1 MRSDVLGGGVSKT
14 QKRIAAV
21 ESGGV
26 TKDRPERRRLRPKNP
41 LLDRMASRL
50 RARIV
55 AGAATDEAL
64 SRTMSQ
70 FIQSFDPKTGEL
82 NVALCKF
89 FSRPRGAPIGNS
101 NRVTHGKR
109 MRVMKELRT
118 EVRAHIDRGRALV
131 KTFYARTTR

>member
-1 MRSDVLGGGVSKT
+1 
-14 QKRIAAV
+14 
-21 ESGGV
+21 
-26 TKDRPERRRLRPKNP
+26 
-41 LLDRMASRL
+41 MASRL

-55 AGAATDEAL
+55 AGVATDEAL

-89 FSRPRGAPIGNS
+89 FSLPRGAPIGNS

-109 MRVMKELRT
+109 MRVMKELRA
-118 EVRAHIDRGRALV
+118 EVRAHIDRGKVLV
-131 KTFYARTTR
+131 GSFGREMPR